1 MCFFLFTLTLLI
13 CNRYTHFYSFCLL
26 PRVIFVLLTT
36 QAAGLGDAEQALG
49 MTCWSATGRGSR
61 ESACLC
67 WTGSS
72 GHQRPPPWLWGFPFN
87 SAPLLIPGPSPQPP
101 SGGRWACPRP
111 MATGCQAGGREQG
124 GDWAGAPEVVRG
136 ALVRRQPGTG
146 SARPVR
152 ACVRARVPACVP
164 ALRGPGGRRG
174 RDAAGLRG
182 LRRGLRGGRGAGSRA
197 LPAGLLPA
205 SRALLLPARAPGGAR
220 ALGRYGPASGPPLAG
235 ATASGAPPRGPLPD
249 PTPAPLRTPQA
260 PCPSDNLTPAPPARL
275 HLRSGHRKARSPRR
289 AAPPARAPPRAA
301 PSPAPRTRSAP

>member
-152 ACVRARVPACVP
+152 ACVRACPRACRRCAGRAAAEGAMRLGCGAFAAGCV
-164 ALRGPGGRRG
+164 AVEVLGVALFLRGFFPPPVRSSSQPEPPAAPEPSAGTAPPPGRPWPEQPPPEPLG
-174 RDAAGLRG
+174 AGLS
-182 LRRGLRGGRGAGSRA
+182 L
-197 LPAGLLPA
+197 
-205 SRALLLPARAPGGAR
+205 
-220 ALGRYGPASGPPLAG
+220 
-235 ATASGAPPRGPLPD
+235 TPPRPLSGRPRLRVR
-249 PTPAPLRTPQA
+249 PTT
-260 PCPSDNLTPAPPARL
+260 
-275 HLRSGHRKARSPRR
+275 
-289 AAPPARAPPRAA
+289 
-301 PSPAPRTRSAP
+301 